1 MRSAGPRILVGLTTI
16 VRIPRAHDNRRDIEA
31 MRQAWDSRAE
41 TNLLYSIDAQNRHWA
56 VEDFY
61 ARGPALVAEFVDPV
75 LGALGVDPAGLRVLE
90 IGCGIGRLF
99 AGLAE
104 RFGEVWG
111 TDISHSMIDYGQVHC
126 PVSAIWLVGD
136 GTSLHGIDD
145 SSVDHVLS
153 YEVFGH
159 IQDLEVIHGYLAET
173 SRVLR
178 PGGTFQVQLR
188 WRSDSVRQATVRFL
202 PRRLRRAVGRLL
214 QRGRIVPVEGD
225 IDTWLGRLVPPKAS
239 LAFVHELGF
248 VDVATFPSDP
258 ERSGRRVRGY
268 WLAGRRPA

>member
-1 MRSAGPRILVGLTTI
+1 MTTI
-16 VRIPRAHDNRRDIEA
+16 VRIPRAHDSSPGIEA
-31 MRQAWDSRAE
+31 MRQAWDTRAQ

-75 LGALGVDPAGLRVLE
+75 LEALGVDPAGLRVLE

-111 TDISHSMIDYGQVHC
+111 TDISRTMIEYGQLHC
-126 PVSAIWLVGD
+126 PVSAIWLLGD

-145 SSVDHVLS
+145 CSVDHVLS

-159 IQDLEVIHGYLAET
+159 IPDLDVIHGYLAET
-173 SRVLR
+173 FRVLR

-188 WRSDSVRQATVRFL
+188 WRSDSVRQAMVRIL
-202 PRRLRRAVGRLL
+202 PRRLRRAVGSLL

-239 LAFVHELGF
+239 TAFVRELGF
-248 VDVATFPSDP
+248 VELTTFPSDP
-258 ERSGRRVRGY
+258 ERKGSRRVRGY